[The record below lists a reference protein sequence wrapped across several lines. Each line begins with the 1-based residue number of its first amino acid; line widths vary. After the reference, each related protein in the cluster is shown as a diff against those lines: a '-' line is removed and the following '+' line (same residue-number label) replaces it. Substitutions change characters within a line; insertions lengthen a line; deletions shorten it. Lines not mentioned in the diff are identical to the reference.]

1 MTLGVAVSRREAK
14 KQMFYQALRNS
25 VSALIED
32 RKAGNIT
39 QSEVIKN
46 ATYPNGESVGE
57 TTLFGKSAKT
67 GGFIHQE
74 FMKELDSLIKDA
86 NKSPQKAQRKTPSTL
101 EKLEKK
107 RSDYTE
113 LKAEYDSVLAQ
124 LALMMQSKNNVN
136 EASNENRVKTL
147 EADLYLV
154 ASLLMMRIDVDIP
167 EISDIV
173 KNYEKKYSG
182 QDRLALAQDR
192 VSRLERR
199 IRDSKITPIF
209 GTINES

>member
-1 MTLGVAVSRREAK
+1 MSRREAK

-32 RKAGNIT
+32 GKAGNIT
-39 QSEVIKN
+39 QSKVIKN

-57 TTLFGKSAKT
+57 TTIFGKTKT

-107 RSDYTE
+107 RSDYSE

-124 LALMMQSKNNVN
+124 FALMMQSKNNVN

-192 VSRLERR
+192 ASRLERR
-199 IRDSKITPIF
+199 IRGSKITPIF
-209 GTINES
+209 GTVNES